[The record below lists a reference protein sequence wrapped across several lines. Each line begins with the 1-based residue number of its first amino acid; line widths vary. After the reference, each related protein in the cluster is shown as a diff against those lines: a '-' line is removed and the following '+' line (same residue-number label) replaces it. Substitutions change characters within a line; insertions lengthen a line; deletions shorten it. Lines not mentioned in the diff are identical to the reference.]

1 MKRKQL
7 LAGLMAMAVILT
19 SAVPAP
25 SVQAKN
31 KEKAVGTTYYV
42 STVRGNDNND
52 GLSEGKAFYSLDKIN
67 DITLQPGDQVLLECG
82 SVFEDG
88 FLHIKGSGSEEAPI
102 VIDNYGEGNLP
113 VISTNGEGVWYQ
125 DYGKRL
131 DSTGHKYK
139 GYVSSSILLY
149 DVEYI
154 EIKNLEI
161 TNEAPKIEATYNAL
175 DVMNRTGVA
184 GVAKDKGTLD
194 HIYLDNLYI
203 HDVIGNVYDK
213 HMNNGGI
220 YFTVFEPENE
230 AETGIAKY
238 DDVKI
243 ENCYVDYVNRWGIAV
258 GYTYNWD
265 KFKTAALSDET
276 VAKYGST
283 NVEIRNNYVKDAGG
297 DAITV
302 MYCDRPLIEYNV
314 SDGVAR
320 QINTTDYSQTGSGRV
335 AAAIWPWKCKDAVF
349 QYNEAFDTCQNQD
362 GQAWD
367 ADYGD
372 GTLYQYNYSHNNG
385 GGSVM
390 FCGVQ
395 AVNNI
400 FRYNISQN
408 DLGGVINPAGQPDAH
423 VYNNTFYVK
432 EGIDFI
438 RTNMGGGPMVVENNI
453 IYYSGEEA
461 KTENWFKHTNANA
474 TIYDNNIY
482 YNYANTPTN
491 DANAIT
497 EDPKLMNPGS
507 APTAAAKITA
517 GEITES
523 IVHERT
529 AFEGYMLA
537 DDSPAIA
544 AGKEIEN
551 NGGKDFFGNPIK
563 GTVDIGAVESDSEK
577 VIASNDNEI
586 KSAFYMVKDHTMYIP
601 VLENNAT
608 SVKEVKEGISVHEA
622 ATVKVL
628 DNGSEVTNGNIKAGM
643 QVVIVAENG
652 DENTYTIEAK
662 NTYQWALDYAGPQQG
677 NVWFAQVKYPGKDY
691 ENIKTYDS
699 QWPNWVVDTYYGAGV
714 DLPNHSTPSDENTHG
729 LLMDT
734 TTSETDGMSM
744 AFRAPKSGKIT
755 IAVKDDEPYLRQS
768 PNSGGSVILSFT
780 KNGEVIGDTYELV
793 TSLEK
798 AEVGVREIEVEKGDW
813 IRVEANNKNRPSKP
827 SLHITPI
834 VTYVDEAIVD
844 PEPVET
850 DKEDLA
856 ALIKYAKD
864 AQEAPSYAY
873 LVPKVKALFEKA
885 LADAV
890 AVNTDAAATQAE
902 VDAAYDALLAKVHL
916 LDFTGNAETLQSVVS
931 VANGK
936 VESAYTKES
945 WAPFKAALEAAQKV
959 LDDVNALQAEIDAAR
974 DELQAKMDALVKIT
988 VNKDKL
994 AKLVAD
1000 AAKYEAEITK
1010 YTKDT
1015 AAAFTAALEGA
1026 RDVLETAEVQDE
1038 VNAAYSSLLSAIF
1051 GLRETPNK
1059 DKLEEL
1065 LGKVKAM
1072 DLSVYSEGCAN
1083 AVKAAYAK
1091 AKAVFEDENADQK
1104 EVDAAVAALEKVVK
1118 AANAEAGDN
1127 ASGNGSVSD
1136 EKDETSDKVA
1146 SDNAGSK
1153 QTTGKTDKKAGN
1165 TAAKTGDSANA
1176 AIPAAAGLAAVLAA
1190 IMSWKKKI
1198 D

>member
-1 MKRKQL
+1 MRKRQL

-52 GLSEGKAFYSLDKIN
+52 GLSEEKAFYSLDKIN

-161 TNEAPKIEATYNAL
+161 TNGAPDIEATYNAL

-265 KFKTAALSDET
+265 KFTTGVISDET

-362 GQAWD
+362 AQAWD

-395 AVNNI
+395 AINNI

-461 KTENWFKHTNANA
+461 KTENWFKHTNENA
-474 TIYDNNIY
+474 TIYDHNIY

-517 GEITES
+517 GEVAES

-586 KSAFYMVKDHTMYIP
+586 KSAVYMVKDHTMYIP

-622 ATVKVL
+622 AVVKIL
-628 DNGSEVTNGNIKAGM
+628 DNGSEVTEGNIKAGM

-677 NVWFAQVKYPGKDY
+677 NVWFAQVQYTGKDY
-691 ENIKTYDS
+691 ENIKAYDS

-734 TTSETDGMSM
+734 TSSETDGMSM
-744 AFRAPKSGKIT
+744 AFCAPKRGKIT
-755 IAVKDDEPYLRQS
+755 ITVKEDEPYLRQS

-813 IRVEANNKNRPSKP
+813 IRVEVNNKNRPSKP
-827 SLHITPI
+827 SVHVTPI
-834 VTYVDEAIVD
+834 VTYVDEKIDD
-844 PEPVET
+844 PDPVET
-850 DKEDLA
+850 DKGDLA
-856 ALIKYAKD
+856 ALIKYAED
-864 AQEAPSYAY
+864 AKKAASYPY

-885 LADAV
+885 LADASK
-890 AVNTDAAATQAE
+890 VNENPAATQAE
-902 VDAAYDALLAKVHL
+902 VDTAYDTLLAKVHL
-916 LDFTGNAETLQSVVS
+916 LDFTGNTENLRVLAGIAEK
-931 VANGK
+931 K
-936 VESAYTKES
+936 VEKMYTKES
-945 WAPFKAALEAAQKV
+945 WEPFAKALEDAKAV
-959 LDDVNALQAEIDAAR
+959 RDEENSLQAEIDAACKA
-974 DELQAKMDALVKIT
+974 LQEAMDALVENPI
-988 VNKDKL
+988 DKSKL
-994 AKLVAD
+994 EKLVGEASEYEKKIGNYVPESTDGFVAALAD
-1000 AAKYEAEITK
+1000 A
-1010 YTKDT
+1010 
-1015 AAAFTAALEGA
+1015 
-1026 RDVLETAEVQDE
+1026 RETLAGDE
-1038 VNAAYSSLLSAIF
+1038 VVQEDIEAAYKALLKGIF
-1051 GLRETPNK
+1051 GLREVPNK
-1059 DKLEEL
+1059 DKLDEL
-1065 LGKVKAM
+1065 LGKVRAM
-1072 DLSVYSEGCAN
+1072 DLSAYSEETAN

-1091 AKAVFEDENADQK
+1091 ATAVFEDENAEQK
-1104 EVDAAVAALEKVVK
+1104 EVDAAVAALEEAVK
-1118 AANAEAGDN
+1118 AANA
-1127 ASGNGSVSD
+1127 SGK
-1136 EKDETSDKVA
+1136 KDETS
-1146 SDNAGSK
+1146 
-1153 QTTGKTDKKAGN
+1153 KTDETSEAENK
-1165 TAAKTGDSANA
+1165 AAKTGDGTNA
-1176 AIPAAAGLAAVLAA
+1176 AIPVAAGLLAVLAVLAA
-1190 IMSWKKKI
+1190 WKKKTN
-1198 D
+1198 